1 MSIDV
6 TSLTNRRATNRWDRV
21 SVGDFWERITWSYPD
36 KEAIVGRPGAFAYP
50 ENERLTYRQADE
62 LANKVANAMLARG
75 LGRGDPG
82 LFFCDNSTR
91 AHVDKNRP
99 GKAGRG

>member
-36 KEAIVGRPGAFAYP
+36 KEAIVGRAGSRRASASASGMSPAPG
-50 ENERLTYRQADE
+50 T
-62 LANKVANAMLARG
+62 
-75 LGRGDPG
+75 
-82 LFFCDNSTR
+82 
-91 AHVDKNRP
+91 
-99 GKAGRG
+99 

>member
-50 ENERLTYRQADE
+50 ENERLTYLQAD
-62 LANKVANAMLARG
+62 
-75 LGRGDPG
+75 
-82 LFFCDNSTR
+82 
-91 AHVDKNRP
+91 
-99 GKAGRG
+99 